1 MKPAAF
7 DIVLGVLGPDSVV
20 VNGDDVTDHVEAVA
34 LTARHG
40 YPNEVRL
47 ALRPGADP
55 LRLAGDG
62 IVHVQLGDVEDAVVA
77 FLRNVDP
84 EQLEKAV
91 VERMSWGDSS
101 SFAVALDVL
110 REMAADAGS

>member
-20 VNGDDVTDHVEAVA
+20 VNGDDVTEYVEAVA
-34 LTARHG
+34 VTARHG

-62 IVHVQLGDVEDAVVA
+62 IVHVQPGDAEDVIVA
-77 FLRNVDP
+77 FLSNVDAD
-84 EQLEKAV
+84 QLEKTV
-91 VERMSWGDSS
+91 LERMSWGDSS
-101 SFAVALDVL
+101 TFAVALAVL
-110 REMAADAGS
+110 SEMAAGAPS